1 MQDRFKQ
8 PFTHAVSWIKVAE
21 LRQILSFALD
31 RATQARTL
39 QLSSSLTFTTVLA
52 TVPLLAVV
60 LSLFTAFPLFKEFS
74 DALQD
79 FLTNSLMPTAI
90 SENVMSY
97 LNEFALQASR
107 LTIIGGGALLFT
119 VVSLIMSVEAAL
131 NTIWRV
137 DRQRRFAHR
146 VVVYWAV
153 ITLGPVLAGA
163 SLYTTALLARES
175 LGFLA
180 DLPILLEVAFKL
192 SPLFLG
198 GIGIAALFIVV
209 PNTRVNRA
217 DALIGGLISALILET
232 MKIGF
237 AYYIAQFS
245 TYTVVYGAFAA
256 LPVFLIWVYLC
267 WLGILVGALV
277 AANLPLVRLGEFN
290 QRGRPGAALMDALS
304 ILKLLGEARGALPP
318 GASVP
323 ELIRHL
329 GLPLSIIERRLT
341 SLAEMG
347 LIAAAPDSQTERW
360 LLACDLER
368 ATLGPLMDQFALD
381 RNAINLREQ
390 PFLASALSDLVRYKT
405 DPTLI
410 EVLRHH
416 DSTLTHPLQSKYV
429 SSSAGDDH
437 VKSQ

>member
-1 MQDRFKQ
+1 MQERLKQ
-8 PFTHAVSWIKVAE
+8 PFTRAIFWIKVAE
-21 LRQILSFALD
+21 LRQILSFAMG
-31 RATQARTL
+31 RAAQARVL

-74 DALQD
+74 EALQN
-79 FLTNSLMPTAI
+79 FLTNNLMPTAI

-107 LTIIGGGALLFT
+107 LTLIGGGVLLLT
-119 VVSLIMSVEAAL
+119 VVSLIMSIEAAL

-153 ITLGPVLAGA
+153 ITLGPVVAGA

-175 LGFLA
+175 LGFLV

-192 SPLFLG
+192 SPLLLG
-198 GIGIAALFIVV
+198 GTGIAALFIVV

-217 DALIGGLISALILET
+217 DALIGGLISALILEA

-256 LPVFLIWVYLC
+256 LPVFLIWIYLC

-277 AANLPLVRLGEFN
+277 AANLPLIRLGQFDL
-290 QRGRPGAALMDALS
+290 QTKLGAALMDALS
-304 ILKLLGEARGALPP
+304 ILKVLSQRRGAVPP
-318 GASVP
+318 GLTAL
-323 ELIRHL
+323 ELTKYL
-329 GLPLSIIERRLT
+329 GLPLSALEQRMADL
-341 SLAEMG
+341 SALG
-347 LIAAAPDSQTERW
+347 LIAVASDSQTDRW
-360 LLACDLER
+360 LLACDPER
-368 ATLGPLMDQFALD
+368 ATLGPLMDKFALD
-381 RNAINLREQ
+381 RIAINLQEQ
-390 PFLASALSDLVRYKT
+390 SFLASALSDLVQYKA
-405 DPTLI
+405 DPTLG

-416 DSTLTHPLQSKYV
+416 DSTRTHPLQSTYV
-429 SSSAGDDH
+429 SSNAGDEH